1 MTSLPKMMIA
11 CRVSAFGP
19 PSAIAFEQIPVPT
32 PGEGEALVRVH
43 AAGVGPWDGWIR
55 SGKSALPQPLPLTLG
70 SDLAGVVELVRPG
83 VDSFK
88 PGDPVFGVTNPRF
101 TGAYAE
107 YAIASAAMIAR
118 KPADLDFVDAA
129 SVPVVA
135 VTAWQALFDEAKLAK
150 GQSVLIHGG
159 AGNVGAY
166 AIQLAHEAGLKV
178 VATVGPDD
186 VTVAK
191 ALGADQV
198 VDYRATAFETVVE
211 PVDAVLDLV
220 GGETQRRSFKVVKR
234 GGALISAVSKPDQ
247 DLAAQAG
254 VSARFFLVE
263 VTTERLE
270 RLARLFGKRKLT
282 TSVGAV
288 LPLASARIAHEMLEG
303 KRQHPRGKI
312 VLTVVS

>member
-32 PGEGEALVRVH
+32 PGEGEVLVRVH

-70 SDLAGVVELVRPG
+70 SDLAGIVELVRPG
-83 VDSFK
+83 VDSLK

-198 VDYRATAFETVVE
+198 VDYRATAFETAVE

-220 GGETQRRSFKVVKR
+220 GGETQRRSFKVLKR
-234 GGALISAVSKPDQ
+234 GGALISAASKPDQ

-270 RLARLFGKRKLT
+270 LLADLFGKRKLT

>member
-32 PGEGEALVRVH
+32 PGEGEVLVRVH

-70 SDLAGVVELVRPG
+70 SDLAGIVELVGPG
-83 VDSFK
+83 VHSFK
-88 PGDPVFGVTNPRF
+88 AGDLVFGVTNPRF

-198 VDYRATAFETVVE
+198 VDHRATAFETVVE

-220 GGETQRRSFKVVKR
+220 GGETQLAPSRS
-234 GGALISAVSKPDQ
+234 SS
-247 DLAAQAG
+247 
-254 VSARFFLVE
+254 
-263 VTTERLE
+263 
-270 RLARLFGKRKLT
+270 
-282 TSVGAV
+282 GAV
-288 LPLASARIAHEMLEG
+288 H
-303 KRQHPRGKI
+303 
-312 VLTVVS
+312 